1 MWLVFWIVPAFY
13 TAFGIIFFMLTR
25 TMPPPRPDI
34 TTGEMVGWFRQ
45 HATTI
50 RIGFAILLLIVGGA
64 GVANGIVA
72 YHMKRMTVGSVMA
85 YTYIGAMAVGALPGC
100 LLVAFCFLAA
110 TFRPDRDPELIA
122 LLYDLGLLSYVGSL
136 GCFSAAYFAFAI
148 AIFYDRN
155 EIFPKWLAYIS
166 IWQIVTEIIAD
177 AGVHPQG
184 GAVRMERFDLLLDGD
199 GGLRYLA
206 DVRDH
211 LPEEGH
217 RAAAGRRTPAGLVES
232 TIQLRFPLAGRHEV
246 ERSETIDKRTAM
258 TDTDRAV
265 TPERQRAPH
274 LPGDIHIWVMVLGD
288 LVIFGAYFLIFMIY
302 RAMDAGR
309 VPGRPTASGYHHRR
323 GEHHCAAYQFVVRGT
338 RCAGRPIR

>member
-1 MWLVFWIVPAFY
+1 VSSVTSAGPAAISTPAASKRDVWLVFWIVPAFY

-34 TTGEMVGWFRQ
+34 TTDQMVGWFGQ

-50 RIGFAILLLIVGGA
+50 RVGFGFLVLIVGGA

-72 YHMKRMTVGSVMA
+72 YHMKRMTVGSVLA

-166 IWQIVTEIIAD
+166 IWQIVTEVIATPVFIFK
-177 AGVHPQG
+177 AGPFAWNG
-184 GAVRMERFDLLLDGD
+184 SISFWTG
-199 GGLRYLA
+199 
-206 DVRDH
+206 
-211 LPEEGH
+211 
-217 RAAAGRRTPAGLVES
+217 T
-232 TIQLRFPLAGRHEV
+232 
-246 ERSETIDKRTAM
+246 
-258 TDTDRAV
+258 
-265 TPERQRAPH
+265 
-274 LPGDIHIWVMVLGD
+274 
-288 LVIFGAYFLIFMIY
+288 VIFGVWLMCVITFLKK
-302 RAMDAGR
+302 ATELQPADEA
-309 VPGRPTASGYHHRR
+309 PLD
-323 GEHHCAAYQFVVRGT
+323 
-338 RCAGRPIR
+338 